1 MSVCSDVDVNSA
13 SPCCIALGSCL
24 AKSSDKF
31 LQAFHVL
38 VFKDWRYQFAFFA
51 VRSCNTDIL
60 LEFPFSA
67 VRIPCAPCFV
77 AISSCCVLVSACAE
91 EISGKLGGF
100 LTGNAVHLNLN
111 VTQGVEEQPIV
122 SPYFKRR
129 KKRALSTGEYVE
141 GILAGNITTLS
152 QAITLVESSNPN
164 HYAQAQ
170 EIIEACLPHA
180 GKSVRIGIT
189 GVPGAGKSTFI
200 EAIGNM
206 VAGLRHKLAV
216 LAIDPSSER
225 SGGSILGDKT
235 RMESICNNP
244 SVFVRPSPSAGSLGG
259 VARKTRETIVLCE
272 AAGFDVIFIETV
284 GVGQS
289 ETAVHSMVDLFM
301 LLQISGAGDEL
312 QGIKRGIMEMADLMV
327 ITKADGENIHK
338 AELAQTQFQ
347 GALRLFPVPESGWR
361 PKVYT
366 SSAVA
371 RTGLEEVWKGVEEY
385 LDHIQKNGYFQHNRN
400 RQNKYWMYESINE
413 ALRGSFYRDPA
424 VEACIGAYEK
434 RVLEDKISSFIAA
447 KELLEIYFK
456 DARTLE

>member
-1 MSVCSDVDVNSA
+1 MSFTKIDHYEKEYADTHHDTA
-13 SPCCIALGSCL
+13 
-24 AKSSDKF
+24 
-31 LQAFHVL
+31 
-38 VFKDWRYQFAFFA
+38 
-51 VRSCNTDIL
+51 
-60 LEFPFSA
+60 
-67 VRIPCAPCFV
+67 
-77 AISSCCVLVSACAE
+77 
-91 EISGKLGGF
+91 
-100 LTGNAVHLNLN
+100 LN
-111 VTQGVEEQPIV
+111 VTEGVEDQPII

-129 KKRALSTGEYVE
+129 KKRALSTEEYVA

-312 QGIKRGIMEMADLMV
+312 QGIKRGIMEMADGIV
-327 ITKADGENIHK
+327 INKADGDNIERANLAK
-338 AELAQTQFQ
+338 AQFQ
-347 GALRLFPVPESGWR
+347 SALHLFPPTLSGWI
-361 PKVYT
+361 PEVLTYSGYYGIGIK
-366 SSAVA
+366 
-371 RTGLEEVWKGVEEY
+371 EVWEMIDRYFEFVKG
-385 LDHIQKNGYFQHNRN
+385 NGYFEHRRMEQE
-400 RQNKYWMYESINE
+400 KYWMYETIDE
-413 ALRGSFYRDPA
+413 QLKAHFYRDPE
-424 VEACIGAYEK
+424 VEALLK
-434 RVLEDKISSFIAA
+434 VKQDNVLAARQSSFVAA
-447 KELLEIYFK
+447 KDVLDYYFQK
-456 DARTLE
+456 MGLK